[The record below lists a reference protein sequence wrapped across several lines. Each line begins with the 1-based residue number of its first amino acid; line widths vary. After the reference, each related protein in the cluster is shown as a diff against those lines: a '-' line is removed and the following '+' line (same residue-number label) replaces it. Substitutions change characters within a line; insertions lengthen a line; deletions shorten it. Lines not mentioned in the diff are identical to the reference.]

1 LEFRGEGENE
11 VGVVVRNEKNF
22 TNVKVGH
29 ELIKIDPSYFRPA
42 EVDTLIGDASNA
54 RKKLGWS
61 HTTSL
66 QELVV
71 EMVAKDLQNQEMTTH
86 PSMNTPD

>member
-1 LEFRGEGENE
+1 
-11 VGVVVRNEKNF
+11 
-22 TNVKVGH
+22 
-29 ELIKIDPSYFRPA
+29 
-42 EVDTLIGDASNA
+42 VDTLIGDASNA

-66 QELVV
+66 KELVV

-86 PSMNTPD
+86 LSMNTPD